1 MLTGTD
7 ADDPRL
13 GLGDCTDGASSLS
26 CTIHLGQDDTGD
38 PDGVVESLGLRS
50 GLLTDLGIQHEE
62 SLVGLGSCGDVLQ
75 FLDEVILQGVTSR
88 GIDYDDLL
96 VLEVLHSVL
105 DDLGGILL
113 SGFTV
118 DIDAHLLTELA

>member
-1 MLTGTD
+1 MEQNRREFLKGTAWMGLAAATAGCMGKNMKVTGGSGAPMQGY
-7 ADDPRL
+7 ADKPMD
-13 GLGDCTDGASSLS
+13 
-26 CTIHLGQDDTGD
+26 
-38 PDGVVESLGLRS
+38 VVRVGF
-50 GLLTDLGIQHEE
+50 
-62 SLVGLGSCGDVLQ
+62 VGLGSRGDVLQ
-75 FLDEVILQGVTSR
+75 FLDEVVLEGVTSR

-118 DIDAHLLTELA
+118 DIDAHLLAELA